1 MTGIKITGNATAVT
15 GDNWKALYDLYKND
29 SGWTNLS
36 SLDLSGMT
44 ELTTIGDISSYNTN
58 VPKLVEVK
66 LPDSLTTIGEGAF
79 NRCTGIRLT
88 ALPDGV
94 ESIGQYAFG
103 FCTKLALTKL
113 PDKVTSIGIAAFR
126 DCTGIKLS
134 ALPDGVESI
143 GQYAFY
149 GCTGIRLT
157 ALPDGVESIGDGAF
171 YGCTGIKLS
180 ALPDGVESI
189 GSSAFSGCIGITL
202 SALPDGVESIGDSA
216 FAGCTGIKLTALP
229 DGVESIGDNAFAG
242 CTGIKLTALP
252 DGVESI
258 GKFAF
263 YGCTDITEMTFP
275 EKLTSIGEGAFS
287 GCTSLAKLTFQSA
300 TASTIEGI
308 AFNGVATT
316 GTIYY
321 PAGASGYTDDWKNG
335 ITGLMG
341 WSHASLIT
349 LEVTYNDGATM
360 ADAIQGALLAAG
372 VGKEQVTGIKITGNA
387 TAVTGDNWKALYDLY
402 KNDSGWTNLSA
413 LHLSGMTALTTI
425 GDMPSYSPGIPKL
438 KQVKLPDSLT
448 TIGDD
453 AFARGTNLALTALPD
468 GVESIGDSA
477 FFGCTGIRLT
487 ALPDGVESIG
497 QYAFFGCTGIRL
509 TALPD
514 GVESIGQYVFHG
526 CTGIRLTALPDDVE
540 SIGDGAFYGCTG
552 ITEMTFPEKLTSI
565 GLAAFYGC
573 TSLDKLTFQSAT
585 APTIGTSIFG
595 GVATTGTIYYR
606 AGYAPNWLDG
616 SLLPGGWTHVLIY
629 RLTVENGTDTTKAS
643 FYPEGGQ
650 AVIEADAAPG
660 GKAFDRWETL
670 GGGRFLNAA
679 SASTTF
685 TMPAAD
691 TTVRATYRTTT
702 PAPGPANA
710 GINPN
715 KATFD
720 RYPSG
725 KNHRDIP
732 VTLSPG
738 SHTLSGIRCGNVTLQ
753 AGRDYTVSGSRYT
766 FTRTYLATLGKGTHA
781 FIFDMSG
788 GADPTFTLTVEDTR
802 PGGG

>member
-1 MTGIKITGNATAVT
+1 M
-15 GDNWKALYDLYKND
+15 
-29 SGWTNLS
+29 
-36 SLDLSGMT
+36 
-44 ELTTIGDISSYNTN
+44 
-58 VPKLVEVK
+58 
-66 LPDSLTTIGEGAF
+66 
-79 NRCTGIRLT
+79 
-88 ALPDGV
+88 
-94 ESIGQYAFG
+94 
-103 FCTKLALTKL
+103 
-113 PDKVTSIGIAAFR
+113 
-126 DCTGIKLS
+126 
-134 ALPDGVESI
+134 
-143 GQYAFY
+143 
-149 GCTGIRLT
+149 
-157 ALPDGVESIGDGAF
+157 ESIGDGAF
-171 YGCTGIKLS
+171 EGCTG
-180 ALPDGVESI
+180 
-189 GSSAFSGCIGITL
+189 
-202 SALPDGVESIGDSA
+202 
-216 FAGCTGIKLTALP
+216 
-229 DGVESIGDNAFAG
+229 
-242 CTGIKLTALP
+242 
-252 DGVESI
+252 
-258 GKFAF
+258 
-263 YGCTDITEMTFP
+263 ITEMTFP
-275 EKLTSIGEGAFS
+275 VGLSRIKGYAFS

-300 TASTIEGI
+300 TAPTIGGA

-321 PAGASGYTDDWKNG
+321 PAGYASDWLG
-335 ITGLMG
+335 VSGLPG
-341 WSHASLIT
+341 SWTLASLIT

-360 ADAIQGALLAAG
+360 ADAIQGALLAAS

-387 TAVTGDNWKALYDLY
+387 TAVTGNNWKALYDLY

-413 LHLSGMTALTTI
+413 LHLSEMTALTTI
-425 GDMPSYSPGIPKL
+425 GDMSSYLSGIPKL

-448 TIGDD
+448 TIGSG
-453 AFARGTNLALTALPD
+453 AFSGCTNLALTALPD
-468 GVESIGDSA
+468 GVESIGVRAFYGCTGIRLAALPDGVESIGDSA
-477 FFGCTGIRLT
+477 FTGCIGIRLTALPDGVESIGDSAFDGCTGIRLT

-497 QYAFFGCTGIRL
+497 QYAF
-509 TALPD
+509 
-514 GVESIGQYVFHG
+514 S
-526 CTGIRLTALPDDVE
+526 
-540 SIGDGAFYGCTG
+540 GCTG

-565 GLAAFYGC
+565 GDIAFSGC

-585 APTIGTSIFG
+585 APTIGYSAFG

-606 AGYAPNWLDG
+606 AGYAPNWLDD
-616 SLLPGGWTHVLIY
+616 SSLPGGWTHVLTY
-629 RLTVENGTDTTKAS
+629 QLTVENGTDTTKAS

-660 GKAFDRWETL
+660 GQAFDRWETL

-710 GINPN
+710 SINPD

-766 FTRTYLATLGKGTHA
+766 FSRTYLATLGKGTHA

-802 PGGG
+802 PGGGTSSGPTSDSGNDGSNPNTG